1 LGGIVEILNFGQG
14 IDVDNQQ
21 YEGGEA
27 LKTKKFFLWK
37 RPFDTIRRKLKIKKT
52 FHIFV
57 MIFIQNETP
66 ILQ

>member
-37 RPFDTIRRKLKIKKT
+37 KTI
-52 FHIFV
+52 
-57 MIFIQNETP
+57 
-66 ILQ
+66 